1 MKSIPAKLLIGVF
14 ICAFALS
21 ATASNLKWLRNSAAI
36 NLTEEDWRLAKE
48 AADKALNEATDGTT
62 VSWENED
69 TGASGSST
77 PLKSGKKDGMR
88 CRYLKL
94 ISVARGISGEMI
106 FLFCKHEDG
115 IWRINV
121 QRNKSVAR

>member
-1 MKSIPAKLLIGVF
+1 MKSMPAKLLIGLF
-14 ICAFALS
+14 ICTIALP
-21 ATASNLKWLRNSAAI
+21 ATALNLKWLRNTAAI
-36 NLTEEDWRLAKE
+36 NFTEEDWRLAKE

-62 VSWENED
+62 VSWGNED

-77 PLKSGKKDGMR
+77 PLKTGKKDGMK

-94 ISVARGISGEMI
+94 KSSAKGIDGEMV

-115 IWRINV
+115 IWKING
-121 QRNKSVAR
+121 

>member
-1 MKSIPAKLLIGVF
+1 MKSLPAKLLIGVF
-14 ICAFALS
+14 ICALALP
-21 ATASNLKWLRNSAAI
+21 ATASNLKWLKNSAAI

-48 AADKALNEATDGTT
+48 AADNALNEAKDGTT

-94 ISVARGISGEMI
+94 KSTAKGINGEMI
-106 FLFCKHEDG
+106 FLFCKYEDG
-115 IWRINV
+115 LWKINS
-121 QRNKSVAR
+121 QKK

>member
-1 MKSIPAKLLIGVF
+1 MKSIPAKLLIGLF
-14 ICAFALS
+14 ICAIALP
-21 ATASNLKWLRNSAAI
+21 ATALNLKWLRNTAAI
-36 NLTEEDWRLAKE
+36 NFTEEDWRLVKE
-48 AADKALNEATDGTT
+48 TADKALNEATDGTT
-62 VSWENED
+62 LSWENEE

-94 ISVARGISGEMI
+94 KSIARGINGEMV

-115 IWRINV
+115 IWKING
-121 QRNKSVAR
+121 

>member
-1 MKSIPAKLLIGVF
+1 MKSIPAKLLIFMF
-14 ICAFALS
+14 ICTFVLP
-21 ATASNLKWLRNSAAI
+21 ATALNLGWLRNSPAI
-36 NLTEEDWRLAKE
+36 NFTEEDWRLAKE
-48 AADKALNEATDGTT
+48 TADEALNEAKDGTT
-62 VSWENED
+62 LSWENQD
-69 TGASGSST
+69 TNASGSST

-121 QRNKSVAR
+121 QRNTSVAR

>member
-21 ATASNLKWLRNSAAI
+21 ATALNLGWLENSPAI
-36 NLTEEDWRLAKE
+36 NFTEEDWRLAKSATNTALDD
-48 AADKALNEATDGTT
+48 AANGTT
-62 VSWENED
+62 ISWENED

-77 PLKSGKKDGMR
+77 PLKTGKKDVMK
-88 CRYLKL
+88 CRYLKVK
-94 ISVARGISGEMI
+94 SSARGFNGEMV